1 MGLILPEDADSDV
14 YDLLESILH
23 GIVNQTPSLQET
35 LREQQEENVGEAIS
49 QKLVTGTLEIFSF
62 HVFNVTFTGASLISR
77 TLILGA
83 EKAGNLINT
92 NTPKLIN
99 KITPASQ
106 AAYVNPKVAKG
117 LKMAGTA
124 TSGAVQVTGFVGKC
138 QKHRQCDQ
146 KCVVFV

>member
-23 GIVNQTPSLQET
+23 GIVNQTPSLEKQLE
-35 LREQQEENVGEAIS
+35 EEEEENVGEAIS
-49 QKLVTGTLEIFSF
+49 QKLVTGMHSVLFSF
-62 HVFNVTFTGASLISR
+62 IYLLHVFTGASFISKNLIS
-77 TLILGA
+77 GA
-83 EKAGNLINT
+83 VKAGNLINT

-117 LKMAGTA
+117 LKIAGTA
-124 TSGAVQVTGFVGKC
+124 TSGAALVTGYVGKE
-138 QKHRQCDQ
+138 KP
-146 KCVVFV
+146 KKKAA